1 VATPRGARLP
11 LGAEAALALAAGIA
25 AFATASVAVI
35 AVNATALVV
44 LLIAV
49 CVAVIL
55 AAFRY
60 LSPGYAVPVALAVV
74 LAFDWYYIAPT
85 HPHSFPDAE
94 NLVDL
99 LVLLSVGAL
108 VGVLAARAGRRAA
121 VTELARSELA
131 DEQAAL
137 RRVATL
143 VAQGVTASR
152 LMAAV
157 AEEAGTL
164 LGVDGA
170 WIEFYEGDEVVTA
183 AEWSRPG
190 KQPPTFDRVKVED
203 APVAA
208 AVRRSGRVVRVDD
221 FESIQPSTVFADSP
235 RVMSLVGAP
244 ITVESEQWGLML
256 AWSQDSPLRADAE
269 SHLTAFTELV
279 ATAIANSDARA
290 TVSRLADQQAALRR
304 VATLVARGVSPE
316 RLLPAVC
323 DELQQLLGVEE
334 FDMARAEGDGTV
346 TVIAFGGRDVGEFP
360 VGSRLPVEG
369 RNTVSLVVETG
380 RPARIDDYSTATGP
394 AGEIA
399 KSAGV
404 RGAVGC
410 PIVIQGRLWGVAVA
424 GTRGEEPLPADSE
437 ERIAEF
443 TDLLAT
449 AIANAEARH
458 EVATLADEQAALR
471 RVATLV
477 AEGVPSAEVFAAV
490 ARELGQLLGVDST
503 HLARYEPDGW
513 VTSVG
518 SWSPHGTNAPVG
530 THVPLDDTTVT
541 GLVHETGRPARLDGY
556 GQGSGVVA
564 EIIEALGV
572 RSSVGAPITVDG
584 QPWGVMV
591 ASSNQPEPLPA
602 DTEARIAAFTE
613 LLGTAISNTESR
625 AETRRLAEEQAALTR
640 VATLVAEAVPPSDL
654 FSGVA
659 AEVGT
664 LLGAELATLFRYEDE
679 RRVRMLSIW
688 TADDVDLET
697 PEIWRVEELG
707 LTRSTAEDTW
717 PARVDDW
724 TQFSGPLAQFVR
736 DVAGVT
742 SSVSSPILVEGRLWG
757 ALAVHSTKDEP
768 LPPDTEGRVGE
779 FTELIATAISNVQA
793 REDLAA
799 SRARIVAAAD
809 EERRRV
815 VRDLHDGAQQ
825 RLIHTIVTLNLARSA
840 IEEERDDAAGL
851 VSEAAQRAEEATGE
865 LRELAHG
872 IMPSVLTRGGL
883 PAGVRALASRMPV
896 PVDTDVSVDRLPA
909 EIESTAYFVVSEA
922 LTNVAKHARAEQA
935 SVAAHLVDGLLR
947 IQVVDDG
954 VGGADPDGGG
964 FLGLGDRLAV
974 HDGTLRV
981 ESPGQGGTRVV
992 VEIPLR

>member
-1 VATPRGARLP
+1 M
-11 LGAEAALALAAGIA
+11 GAEVALAFVAGIA
-25 AFATASVAVI
+25 AFAATSVAVI
-35 AVNATALVV
+35 AANGAVLTL

-49 CVAVIL
+49 CVTVVMAT
-55 AAFRY
+55 FRY
-60 LSPGYAVPVALAVV
+60 LGPGYAVAAALAAV

-94 NLVDL
+94 NLADL
-99 LVLLSVGAL
+99 SALIAVGAA
-108 VGVLAARAGRRAA
+108 VGVLAGRASRRAE

-131 DEQAAL
+131 NEQAAL

-143 VAQGVTASR
+143 VAEGVEAPE
-152 LMAAV
+152 LLGAV
-157 AEEAGTL
+157 AREAGTL
-164 LGVDGA
+164 LDVDGA
-170 WIEFYEGDEVVTA
+170 WIEFYEGDKVVTA

-190 KQPPTFDRVKVED
+190 KEPPIFDRVKVED

-208 AVRRSGRVVRVDD
+208 AVRRTGRVVRIDD
-221 FESIQPSTVFADSP
+221 LESVQPSTVFAD
-235 RVMSLVGAP
+235 RTMSLVGAP
-244 ITVESEQWGLML
+244 ITVESGQWGLML
-256 AWSQDSPLRADAE
+256 AWSQDSPLPADAE
-269 SHLTAFTELV
+269 AHLTAFTELV
-279 ATAIANSDARA
+279 GTAIANSDAR
-290 TVSRLADQQAALRR
+290 TKVSRLADQQAALRR
-304 VATLVARGVSPE
+304 VATLVARGMSPE

-346 TVIAFGGRDVGEFP
+346 TVIAFGGRDAAEFP
-360 VGSRLPVEG
+360 IGSRLPVEG
-369 RNTVSLVVETG
+369 RNTVSLVVETE

-424 GTRGEEPLPADSE
+424 GTRGEEPLPDDSE

-477 AEGVPSAEVFAAV
+477 AEGAQPSEVFAAV
-490 ARELGQLLGVDST
+490 VRELGQLLDVDST
-503 HLARYEPDGW
+503 HLARYEPDRM
-513 VTSVG
+513 VISVG
-518 SWSPHGTNAPVG
+518 GWSPHGTNAPVG
-530 THVPLDDTTVT
+530 TRVPLDDTTVT

-556 GQGSGVVA
+556 AQGSGEVA
-564 EIIEALGV
+564 ELIQALGV

-591 ASSNQPEPLPA
+591 ASSNRPEPMAA
-602 DTEARIAAFTE
+602 DTEARIAAFTD
-613 LLGTAISNTESR
+613 LVATAISNTESR
-625 AETRRLAEEQAALTR
+625 TETRRLAEEQAALRR
-640 VATLVAEAVPPSDL
+640 VATLVAEAVPPADL
-654 FSGVA
+654 FRGVA

-679 RRVRMLSIW
+679 HTVRMLSIW

-697 PEIWRVEELG
+697 PETWRVEEVG
-707 LTRSTAEDTW
+707 LSRTTAESNW
-717 PARVDDW
+717 PGRVDDW
-724 TQFSGPLAQFVR
+724 TKYAGPLAEFVR
-736 DVAGVT
+736 DVAHVT
-742 SSVSSPILVEGRLWG
+742 SSVSSPIVVEGRLWG
-757 ALAVHSTKDEP
+757 GLAVHSTREDP
-768 LPPDTEGRVGE
+768 LPPNTEVRVGE
-779 FTELIATAISNVQA
+779 FTELIATAISNVDA

-825 RLIHTIVTLNLARSA
+825 RLVHTVVTLNLARSA
-840 IEEERDDAAGL
+840 IEEEREDAADL
-851 VSEAAQRAEEATGE
+851 VSEAARRAEEATGE

-872 IMPSVLTRGGL
+872 ILPSVLTRGGL

-896 PVDTDVSVDRLPA
+896 PVETDVSVGRLPA
-909 EIESTAYFVVSEA
+909 EVEATAYFVVAEA

-935 SVAAHLVDGLLR
+935 SVKAHMTDGHLR
-947 IQVVDDG
+947 IQVADDG
-954 VGGADPDGGG
+954 VGGADRDGSG

-974 HDGTLRV
+974 HDGTLSV
-981 ESPGQGGTRVV
+981 ESPAAGGTRVV
-992 VEIPLR
+992 AAIPIR

>member
-1 VATPRGARLP
+1 
-11 LGAEAALALAAGIA
+11 LGAEVALAFVAGVAVFAA
-25 AFATASVAVI
+25 TSVAVI
-35 AVNATALVV
+35 AANSTILIL

-49 CVAVIL
+49 LVAAVL
-55 AAFRY
+55 ATFRY
-60 LSPGYAVPVALAVV
+60 LGPGYAVAAALAAVI
-74 LAFDWYYIAPT
+74 AFDWYYIAPT
-85 HPHSFPDAE
+85 HAHSFPSAE
-94 NLVDL
+94 NLADL
-99 LVLLSVGAL
+99 SALIAVGAL
-108 VGVLAARAGRRAA
+108 VGVLAGRATRRAE

-131 DEQAAL
+131 HEQAAL

-143 VAQGVTASR
+143 VAEGVEAPE
-152 LMAAV
+152 LLGAV
-157 AEEAGTL
+157 AREAGTL
-164 LGVDGA
+164 LDVDGA
-170 WIEFYEGDEVVTA
+170 WIEFYEGDRVVTA
-183 AEWSRPG
+183 AEWSRPS
-190 KQPPTFDRVKVED
+190 KEPPIFDRVKVED

-208 AVRRSGRVVRVDD
+208 AVRRTGRVVRIDD
-221 FESIQPSTVFADSP
+221 LESVQPSTVFAE
-235 RVMSLVGAP
+235 RAMSLVGAP
-244 ITVESEQWGLML
+244 ITVESRQWGLML
-256 AWSQDSPLRADAE
+256 AWSQDSPLPADTEA
-269 SHLTAFTELV
+269 HLTAFTELV
-279 ATAIANSDARA
+279 GTAIANSDSRA
-290 TVSRLADQQAALRR
+290 KVSRLADQQAALRR
-304 VATLVARGVSPE
+304 VATLVARGMSPE

-334 FDMARAEGDGTV
+334 FDMARAEGDGTF

-360 VGSRLPVEG
+360 VGRRLPVEG
-369 RNTVSLVVETG
+369 RNTVSLVVETE

-399 KSAGV
+399 KSAGI

-437 ERIAEF
+437 ERIGEF
-443 TDLLAT
+443 TDLVAT
-449 AIANAEARH
+449 AIANAEARR
-458 EVATLADEQAALR
+458 EVATLADEQVALR

-477 AEGVPSAEVFAAV
+477 AEGVSPSEVFAAV

-503 HLARYEPDGW
+503 HLARYEPDGM

-541 GLVHETGRPARLDGY
+541 GLVHKTGRPARLDGY

-572 RSSVGAPITVDG
+572 RSSAGAPITVDG

-591 ASSNQPEPLPA
+591 ASSNRPEPLAA
-602 DTEARIAAFTE
+602 DTEARIAAFTD
-613 LLGTAISNTESR
+613 LVATAISNTESR
-625 AETRRLAEEQAALTR
+625 AETRRLAEEQAALRR

-679 RRVRMLSIW
+679 HTVRMLSIW
-688 TADDVDLET
+688 TADEIDLET
-697 PEIWRVEELG
+697 PETWRVEEVG
-707 LTRSTAEDTW
+707 LSRTTAESNW
-717 PARVDDW
+717 PGRVDDW
-724 TQFSGPLAQFVR
+724 TQYSGPLAEFVR
-736 DVAGVT
+736 DVARVT
-742 SSVSSPILVEGRLWG
+742 SSVSSPIVVEGELWG
-757 ALAVHSTKDEP
+757 GLAVHSTRDDP
-768 LPPDTEGRVGE
+768 LPPDTEVRVGE
-779 FTELIATAISNVQA
+779 FTELIATAISNVDA

-825 RLIHTIVTLNLARSA
+825 RLVHTIVTLNLARSA
-840 IEEERDDAAGL
+840 IEEEREDAADL
-851 VSEAAQRAEEATGE
+851 VSEAARRAEEATGE

-872 IMPSVLTRGGL
+872 ILPSVLTRGGL

-896 PVDTDVSVDRLPA
+896 PVETDVSVDRLPA
-909 EIESTAYFVVSEA
+909 EVEATAYFVVAEA

-935 SVAAHLVDGLLR
+935 SVKAHMTDGQLR
-947 IQVVDDG
+947 IQVADDG
-954 VGGADPDGGG
+954 VGGADRDGSG

-974 HDGTLRV
+974 HDGTLKV
-981 ESPGQGGTRVV
+981 ESPAEGGTRVV
-992 VEIPLR
+992 AAIPVR

>member
-1 VATPRGARLP
+1 
-11 LGAEAALALAAGIA
+11 LGAEAALAFVAGVAVFAA
-25 AFATASVAVI
+25 TSVAVI
-35 AVNATALVV
+35 AANSTILIL

-49 CVAVIL
+49 LVAAVL
-55 AAFRY
+55 ATFRY
-60 LSPGYAVPVALAVV
+60 LGPGYAVAAALAAVI
-74 LAFDWYYIAPT
+74 AFDWYYIAPT
-85 HPHSFPDAE
+85 HAHSFPSAE
-94 NLVDL
+94 NLADL
-99 LVLLSVGAL
+99 SALIAVGAL
-108 VGVLAARAGRRAA
+108 VGVLAGRATRRAE

-131 DEQAAL
+131 HEQAAL

-143 VAQGVTASR
+143 VAEGVEAPE
-152 LMAAV
+152 LLGAV
-157 AEEAGTL
+157 AREAGTL
-164 LGVDGA
+164 LDVDGA
-170 WIEFYEGDEVVTA
+170 WIEFYEGDRVVTA
-183 AEWSRPG
+183 AEWSRPS
-190 KQPPTFDRVKVED
+190 KEPPIFDRVKVED

-208 AVRRSGRVVRVDD
+208 AVRRTGRVVRIDD
-221 FESIQPSTVFADSP
+221 LESVQPSTVFAE
-235 RVMSLVGAP
+235 RAMSLVGAP
-244 ITVESEQWGLML
+244 ITVESRQWGLML
-256 AWSQDSPLRADAE
+256 AWSQDSPLPADTEA
-269 SHLTAFTELV
+269 HLTAFTELV
-279 ATAIANSDARA
+279 GTAIANSDSRA
-290 TVSRLADQQAALRR
+290 KVSRLADQQAALRR
-304 VATLVARGVSPE
+304 VATLVARGMSPE

-334 FDMARAEGDGTV
+334 FDMARAEGDGTF

-360 VGSRLPVEG
+360 VGRRLPVEG
-369 RNTVSLVVETG
+369 RNTVSLVVETE

-399 KSAGV
+399 KSAGI

-437 ERIAEF
+437 ERIGEF
-443 TDLLAT
+443 TDLVAT
-449 AIANAEARH
+449 AIANAEARR
-458 EVATLADEQAALR
+458 EVATLADEQVALR

-477 AEGVPSAEVFAAV
+477 AEGVSPSEVFAAV

-503 HLARYEPDGW
+503 HLARYEPDGM

-541 GLVHETGRPARLDGY
+541 GLVHKTGRPARLDGY

-572 RSSVGAPITVDG
+572 RSSAGAPITVDG

-591 ASSNQPEPLPA
+591 ASSNRPEPLAA
-602 DTEARIAAFTE
+602 DTEARIAAFTD
-613 LLGTAISNTESR
+613 LVATAISNTESR
-625 AETRRLAEEQAALTR
+625 AETRRLAEEQAALRR

-679 RRVRMLSIW
+679 HTVRMLSIW
-688 TADDVDLET
+688 TADEIDLET
-697 PEIWRVEELG
+697 PETWRVEEVG
-707 LTRSTAEDTW
+707 LSRRTAESNW
-717 PARVDDW
+717 PGRVDDW
-724 TQFSGPLAQFVR
+724 TKYSGPLAEFVR
-736 DVAGVT
+736 DVARVT
-742 SSVSSPILVEGRLWG
+742 SSVSSPIVVEGRLWG
-757 ALAVHSTKDEP
+757 GLAVHSTRDDP
-768 LPPDTEGRVGE
+768 LPPDTEVRVGE
-779 FTELIATAISNVQA
+779 FTELIATAISNVDA

-825 RLIHTIVTLNLARSA
+825 RLVHTIVTLNLARSA
-840 IEEERDDAAGL
+840 IEEEREDAADL
-851 VSEAAQRAEEATGE
+851 VSEAARRAEEATGE

-872 IMPSVLTRGGL
+872 ILPSVLTRGGL
-883 PAGVRALASRMPV
+883 PAGVRALASRMPM
-896 PVDTDVSVDRLPA
+896 PVETDVSVDRLPA
-909 EIESTAYFVVSEA
+909 EVEATAYFVVAEA
-922 LTNVAKHARAEQA
+922 LTNVAKHAHAEQA
-935 SVAAHLVDGLLR
+935 SVKAHMTDGQLR
-947 IQVVDDG
+947 IQVADDG
-954 VGGADPDGGG
+954 VGGADRDGSG

-981 ESPGQGGTRVV
+981 ESPTEGGTRVV
-992 VEIPLR
+992 AAIPVR

>member
-1 VATPRGARLP
+1 MATLRGARLP
-11 LGAEAALALAAGIA
+11 LGAEVALAFVAGLA
-25 AFATASVAVI
+25 AFAATSVVVI
-35 AVNATALVV
+35 ALNGTVLIV

-49 CVAVIL
+49 CVVAVL
-55 AAFRY
+55 ATFRY
-60 LSPGYAVPVALAVV
+60 LGPGYAVAAALAAVIS
-74 LAFDWYYIAPT
+74 FDWYYIAPT

-94 NLVDL
+94 NLADL
-99 LVLLSVGAL
+99 SALIAVGAV
-108 VGVLAARAGRRAA
+108 VGVLAGRATRRAQ

-131 DEQAAL
+131 HEQAAL

-143 VAQGVTASR
+143 VAKGVEAPE
-152 LMAAV
+152 LLGAV
-157 AEEAGTL
+157 AREAGTL
-164 LGVDGA
+164 LDVDGA

-190 KQPPTFDRVKVED
+190 KEPPTFDRVIVED
-203 APVAA
+203 APVAD

-221 FESIQPSTVFADSP
+221 FESVQPSTVVADRP
-235 RVMSLVGAP
+235 RAMSLVGAP
-244 ITVESEQWGLML
+244 ITVESGQWGLML
-256 AWSQDSPLRADAE
+256 AWSRDSPLPADAE
-269 SHLTAFTELV
+269 AHLTAFTELV
-279 ATAIANSDARA
+279 ATAISNSDAR
-290 TVSRLADQQAALRR
+290 TKVRRLADQQAALRR

-360 VGSRLPVEG
+360 VGRRLPVEG
-369 RNTVSLVVETG
+369 RNTVSLVVETE

-399 KSAGV
+399 KSAGI

-437 ERIAEF
+437 ERIREF

-449 AIANAEARH
+449 AIANAEARR

-477 AEGVPSAEVFAAV
+477 AEGVSPSEMFVAV

-503 HLARYEPDGW
+503 HLARYEPDGM

-530 THVPLDDTTVT
+530 THVHLDDTTVT
-541 GLVHETGRPARLDGY
+541 GLVHESGRPARLDGY
-556 GQGSGVVA
+556 GRGSGEVA

-591 ASSNQPEPLPA
+591 ASSNRPEPLAA

-613 LLGTAISNTESR
+613 LVATAISNTESR
-625 AETRRLAEEQAALTR
+625 AETRRLAEEQAALRR

-654 FSGVA
+654 FRGVA

-679 RRVRMLSIW
+679 HTVRMLSIW
-688 TADDVDLET
+688 TADDVGLET
-697 PEIWRVEELG
+697 PETWRVEEVG
-707 LTRSTAEDTW
+707 LSRTTAESNW
-717 PARVDDW
+717 PGRVDDW
-724 TQFSGPLAQFVR
+724 TKYSGPLAEFVR
-736 DVAGVT
+736 DVAHVT
-742 SSVSSPILVEGRLWG
+742 SSVSSPIVVEGQLWG
-757 ALAVHSTKDEP
+757 GLAVHSTRDEP
-768 LPPDTEGRVGE
+768 LPPDTEVRVGE
-779 FTELIATAISNVQA
+779 FTELIATAISNVDA

-825 RLIHTIVTLNLARSA
+825 RLVHTVVTLNLARSA
-840 IEEERDDAAGL
+840 IEEEREDAADL
-851 VSEAAQRAEEATGE
+851 VSEAARRAEEATGE

-872 IMPSVLTRGGL
+872 ILPSVLTRGGL

-896 PVDTDVSVDRLPA
+896 PVETDVSVDRLPA
-909 EIESTAYFVVSEA
+909 EIEATAYFVVAEA

-935 SVAAHLVDGLLR
+935 SVRAQMTDGQLR
-947 IQVVDDG
+947 IQVADDG
-954 VGGADPDGGG
+954 VGGAERDGSG

-974 HDGTLRV
+974 HDGTLSV
-981 ESPGQGGTRVV
+981 ESPAEGGTRVV
-992 VEIPLR
+992 AAIPVR